1 MLGWTPEPM
10 FYPLC
15 IQYLLSTY
23 CVPGIALSF
32 ADATVDH
39 SMVLFSRLV
48 AVVNKNLART

>member
-32 ADATVDH
+32 EDATVDH
-39 SMVLFSRLV
+39 STVLFSRLV